1 MSSLPIVKYPQEILR
16 KHSQP
21 VEKITADIQQLILRM
36 VEAMKE
42 NNGIGL
48 AGPQVNIARQVII
61 VQDPRSSHGF
71 INPKIILKSKE
82 QSTEEEGC
90 LSLPGI
96 FLPIRR
102 SEKIEVTCMTPEGRE
117 VRIEAEGLIARIFQH
132 EIDHIN
138 GFLIIDRITPLK
150 RLKIRKLL
158 TALEKETSQ
167 VLK

>member
-1 MSSLPIVKYPQEILR
+1 MTSLPIVKYPQEILR
-16 KHSQP
+16 KPSQP
-21 VEKITADIQQLILRM
+21 IETITPQIQQLIPRM

-42 NNGIGL
+42 NKGIGL
-48 AGPQVNIARQVII
+48 AGPQIDIAKQVII
-61 VQDPRSSHGF
+61 VQDSRSSHGF
-71 INPKIILKSKE
+71 INPKILSKSKE
-82 QSTEEEGC
+82 QSVEEEGC

-102 SEKIEVTCMTPEGRE
+102 SEKVEVTCLTPDGRE

-138 GFLIIDRITPLK
+138 GFLIIDRVSPLK

-158 TALEKETSQ
+158 MALEHG
-167 VLK
+167 